1 MKEFIEYLVKEL
13 VTKPEDVVVSIEN
26 IDNVTV
32 YRVHV
37 ATQDMGVLI
46 GKEGNTIKSIRNL
59 VKAKAILDNV
69 HVKVEIEEVPQD
81 QSVENAE
88 N

>member
-13 VTKPEDVVVSIEN
+13 VTKPEEVVVTTENIEN
-26 IDNVTV
+26 FVV
-32 YRVHV
+32 YRVKV

-46 GKEGNTIKSIRNL
+46 GKDGNTIRAIRNL

-69 HVKVEIEEVPQD
+69 HVKVEIEEAPKG